1 LDTAQFTELLREIIT
16 EAGVDEREEDEAL
29 AADEA
34 MKE

>member
-1 LDTAQFTELLREIIT
+1 LNPREIIT